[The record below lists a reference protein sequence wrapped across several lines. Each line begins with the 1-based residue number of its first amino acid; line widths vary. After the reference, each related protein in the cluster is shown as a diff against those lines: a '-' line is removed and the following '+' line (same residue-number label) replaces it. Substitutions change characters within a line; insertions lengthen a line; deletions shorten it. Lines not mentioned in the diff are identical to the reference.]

1 MNSQILESRFVSIDA
16 PSTVV
21 HQNEVTL
28 RQGEWFFVPAPRL
41 AVDAKRIRRHEPI
54 CRSGEKAH
62 TVEEIFH
69 AMHAH
74 PTLPEAF
81 QEASLDAWHRA
92 IHK

>member
-1 MNSQILESRFVSIDA
+1 MIGA
-16 PSTVV
+16 
-21 HQNEVTL
+21 HVTDL
-28 RQGEWFFVPAPRL
+28 IAEPTL
-41 AVDAKRIRRHEPI
+41 AMAME
-54 CRSGEKAH
+54 G

-69 AMHAH
+69 TVHAH